1 MAVCDLFIFHTKEK
15 EEKFGGSHGGLTED
29 EMATPLIVVDGDKRL
44 RNGIKRLKGGQ
55 CEGKNYK
62 SIR

>member
-1 MAVCDLFIFHTKEK
+1 MWQYATCSYSTPRK
-15 EEKFGGSHGGLTED
+15 GGKVWRFRGGLTED

-44 RNGIKRLKGGQ
+44 RNGIKRLKERQ